1 MLGLA
6 RLMAVT
12 RLTWLPWQRRRPEQ
26 TIQTI
31 QNERL
36 LETGGVRLLESG
48 GYRKLEKQP

>member
-12 RLTWLPWQRRRPEQ
+12 RLTWLPWQRRRHQQ
-26 TIQTI
+26 TE

-36 LETGGVRLLESG
+36 LESGAVRLLENG

>member
-26 TIQTI
+26 AI